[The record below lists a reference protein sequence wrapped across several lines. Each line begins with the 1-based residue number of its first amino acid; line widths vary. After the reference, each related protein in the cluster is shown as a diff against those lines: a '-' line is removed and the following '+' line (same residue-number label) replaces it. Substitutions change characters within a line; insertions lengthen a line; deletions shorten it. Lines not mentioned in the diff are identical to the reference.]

1 MLLMHGHRP
10 YGIAHYYL
18 ERYADEQFYPET
30 HGRMNWQDGQLSGP
44 ETLLDNEVWR
54 IFFGWIRQSL
64 P

>member
-18 ERYADEQFYPET
+18 GCYADKQFYPET
-30 HGRMNWQDGQLSGP
+30 HGRMNWQDGQLSGH
-44 ETLLDNEVWR
+44 ETLLDNEGRR
-54 IFFGWIRQSL
+54 IFFGWIRQAL